1 MAATTLDWRPAV
13 PSLEVL
19 QLDPAS
25 RVTHGCQT
33 IVLLLFTILWNSVVW
48 PMVFICAMSGWR
60 AFGFGV
66 WAFGLFL
73 LPFVVIGLWLIWQ
86 TVSSFIT
93 QWYPVPSVELDR
105 MVRAQGGIRAGSTFP
120 VRWTFAERAGLFR
133 SLTASVMG
141 FEEVQVRRGTD
152 TVTERSVFHRS
163 VLFEGG
169 EGIQQGMVTV
179 SIPPDAAPSFQA
191 LYSRIAWMVRME
203 AVPRVRFWP
212 MMVREFAMVVEGK
225 SKL

>member
-19 QLDPAS
+19 HLDPAS

-33 IVLLLFTILWNSVVW
+33 LFLLLFTILWNSVVW
-48 PMVFICAMSGWR
+48 PMVLVFAMSGWR

-66 WAFGLFL
+66 WVFALFL
-73 LPFVVIGLWLIWQ
+73 LPFVGIGLWLIGR

-93 QWYPVPSVELDR
+93 QWYPVPRVELDAI
-105 MVRAQGGIRAGSTFP
+105 VKAQGGIRAGLSFP

-133 SLTASVMG
+133 SLTVSVIG
-141 FEEVQVRRGTD
+141 FEEVQVRRGTE

-163 VLFEGG
+163 LLFDGG
-169 EGIQQGMVTV
+169 AGI
-179 SIPPDAAPSFQA
+179 
-191 LYSRIAWMVRME
+191 
-203 AVPRVRFWP
+203 
-212 MMVREFAMVVEGK
+212 
-225 SKL
+225 